1 MFLQYIPY
9 LPTDVPVHVQAKADL
24 KGVITISEEILNKP
38 VIVISSNLDK
48 YIDYMKIPAFKK
60 DQTWLIV

>member
-9 LPTDVPVHVQAKADL
+9 LPTDVPVHVYAKAVL